1 MPFGLGISEVF
12 LVFLVVVTLGII
24 AGAGYLVVRHF
35 GQSMGGGNI
44 SRQELEQVKQD
55 LEHKI
60 EANREREQ
68 LPKG

>member
-24 AGAGYLVVRHF
+24 AGAGYLAVRHL

-55 LEHKI
+55 LERKI
-60 EANREREQ
+60 AANREREQ